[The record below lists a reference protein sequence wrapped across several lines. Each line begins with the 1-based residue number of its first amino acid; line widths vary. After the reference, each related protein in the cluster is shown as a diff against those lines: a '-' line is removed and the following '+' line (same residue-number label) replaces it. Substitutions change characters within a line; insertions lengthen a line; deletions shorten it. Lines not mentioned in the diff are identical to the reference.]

1 MTRSLLLASLAATT
15 MLALPATA
23 QTAFELDEI
32 IVSGNL
38 DATTLERIGA
48 TVSVVTR
55 ENLEDT
61 GEVRAIDFLARLP
74 GIDVRG
80 RGPVG
85 GLSNITIRG
94 VGQNYV
100 RVLVDGID
108 VSDPSG
114 PQIAYDFGGLRTADI
129 DRIEVLRGGQSALFG
144 SESIGGVINITTR
157 RAVEEGTAQFL
168 TLEGG
173 SYNTLNASYGV
184 TTRKGA
190 FDYALTLSAMQTD
203 GFSAA
208 DENDGN
214 TEADGYD
221 AKRLSFAFGYDLSNG
236 SRIGLNGFVEDAT
249 TQFDEQFP
257 LADGSTDEYSDNRST
272 GLRAYAEFNTGSI
285 ANEVALTYYNINRKS
300 FGSTGF
306 GTANNVYD
314 GERVGLS
321 YLGQKALGAG
331 LDLRVGADYT
341 KETYDQSGDYGLST
355 GTYDTTGVFAELGY
369 ETESFGLVGTLRY
382 DDHSQFGGFTSGRLA
397 ANWRPAQDWTLR
409 ASAATSYRA
418 PSLYELYGPFGDA
431 TMVPEESRS
440 IDLGLERRFGEANF
454 VRATAFYSETDNLI
468 DFPFPYA
475 NVPGTVVRQ
484 GVELEAGFAL
494 TDAWRVDASYTYV
507 EGENPALTAGNAW
520 NLEFPENDL
529 SLTLTG
535 DLTDRLSAA
544 FTVQYAAGRQV
555 LDDYTVANAT
565 INYAVTDGIEA
576 YLRVENLFDEQ
587 YQLTSGYGTSDRA
600 VYAGLRAEF

>member
-285 ANEVALTYYNINRKS
+285 ANEIALTYYNINRKS
-300 FGSTGF
+300 FESTGF

-369 ETESFGLVGTLRY
+369 EGENFDLVGTLRY
-382 DDHSQFGGFTSGRLA
+382 DDHS
-397 ANWRPAQDWTLR
+397 
-409 ASAATSYRA
+409 
-418 PSLYELYGPFGDA
+418 
-431 TMVPEESRS
+431 
-440 IDLGLERRFGEANF
+440 
-454 VRATAFYSETDNLI
+454 
-468 DFPFPYA
+468 
-475 NVPGTVVRQ
+475 
-484 GVELEAGFAL
+484 
-494 TDAWRVDASYTYV
+494 
-507 EGENPALTAGNAW
+507 
-520 NLEFPENDL
+520 
-529 SLTLTG
+529 
-535 DLTDRLSAA
+535 
-544 FTVQYAAGRQV
+544 
-555 LDDYTVANAT
+555 
-565 INYAVTDGIEA
+565 
-576 YLRVENLFDEQ
+576 
-587 YQLTSGYGTSDRA
+587 
-600 VYAGLRAEF
+600 